1 MIKRGDIVL
10 VDYPFTQGG
19 AKARPALVVQNDRDN
34 ARLTNTI
41 VAQLTSNTSRVREA
55 TQLLLEPS
63 EEPGCGLLRTSA
75 LNASNLLTMNQRDI
89 LRVLGSLSPATM
101 SRIDECLK
109 AALEIS

>member
-1 MIKRGDIVL
+1 MIKRGDVVL
-10 VDYPFTQGG
+10 VDYPFTRGG
-19 AKARPALVVQNDRDN
+19 AKTRPALIVQNDREN

-41 VAQLTSNTSRVREA
+41 VAQITSNTSRVHEA
-55 TQLLLEPS
+55 TQYSLEPS
-63 EEPGCGLLRTSA
+63 EEPGSGLLRTSA

-109 AALEIS
+109 AAPELS